1 MGLLQYA
8 LFDPLIIIQGIYHSD
23 ILYMSEITHVHCS
36 VVCKQPKCGHLVEK
50 IKIQVRHRMVSPVA
64 QW

>member
-1 MGLLQYA
+1 MGLLQYV

-23 ILYMSEITHVHCS
+23 ILYISEITHVHCS

-50 IKIQVRHRMVSPVA
+50 IKI
-64 QW
+64 